1 MRPPRAQDA
10 TVSANSEDHPSDR
23 DRGGGRAGDAGPGPS
38 YEVGYGKP
46 PVHTRFKKGQSGN
59 PRGRENGQKN
69 LITLLHEEGDVLV
82 QVMENGKRKTLP
94 KKQVAAKAAWNV
106 FVKGKS
112 IDQMVKISDRVES
125 RGGGSQG
132 GLPHDG
138 QSLSSQD
145 QAMLDFFRRRAIEEH
160 AARKGAKGTAAQP
173 SGSTEHARDG
183 SPRGAGNG
191 DGHGPKVSTD
201 SDDDVPQ

>member
-1 MRPPRAQDA
+1 M
-10 TVSANSEDHPSDR
+10 
-23 DRGGGRAGDAGPGPS
+23 
-38 YEVGYGKP
+38 
-46 PVHTRFKKGQSGN
+46 
-59 PRGRENGQKN
+59 
-69 LITLLHEEGDVLV
+69 

-94 KKQVAAKAAWNV
+94 KKRVAAKAAWNV

-125 RGGGSQG
+125 RRGGNQD

-138 QSLSSQD
+138 QSLSSKD

-160 AARKGAKGTAAQP
+160 AAREGAKGTAAQP
-173 SGSTEHARDG
+173 GGSTAHARDG

-191 DGHGPKVSTD
+191 HAPKVSTD
-201 SDDDVPQ
+201 SDDDVPR